1 MQHHKYQTKCEL
13 IKCFG
18 RFNFN
23 YCGLNNNICS
33 KNLMTEC
40 NEYNKILL
48 NKYVKILIGLEPSL
62 NIKII
67 NNNEKDKI
75 KNFYKHIQNCIR
87 IQFKYMNKKIDC
99 KCPANNSFKCDN
111 KYCATDS
118 IACDLFKLNKTLFV
132 NINKCGNN
140 DVSIFCLY

>member
-1 MQHHKYQTKCEL
+1 MQHQKYQTKCEF

-23 YCGLNNNICS
+23 YRGLNNNICS

-87 IQFKYMNKKIDC
+87 IQF
-99 KCPANNSFKCDN
+99 
-111 KYCATDS
+111 
-118 IACDLFKLNKTLFV
+118 
-132 NINKCGNN
+132 IN
-140 DVSIFCLY
+140 